1 VVRGPGRVF
10 LSHTSELRDFP
21 RDRSYIAAAEAA
33 IMRAEGVVTDMAYFT
48 ARDSQPADY
57 CRRMV
62 AAADVYVG
70 VIGFKYGSP
79 VRDRP
84 DVSYVELEFETATQR
99 HLPRLIFLLDEEAV
113 SLPASR
119 IIDHDRGVRQ
129 SALRRSFRDEAGLTT
144 ATVASPADLEARLF
158 QALLELAQVG
168 AEPAPAGSAAQVG
181 GPVGIP
187 LGRQPAEVR
196 GREDLL
202 CELMEERGLV
212 VLAATGGMGKS
223 TVAVELTQRVPAGW
237 PRWWVSAADASSLTA
252 GMVTVARQVGAS
264 EADLRA
270 LAAQAGDAPD
280 RFWALLER
288 APEGWLLVLDNADQP
303 ELLAARGA
311 TVADGTGW
319 TQASRHGMVLITSR
333 YADQATWGRQARVH
347 RLQPLPEKEAARV
360 LLDLA
365 PHAGDPAQAAALA
378 RRLGGLPLALHLCGS
393 YLGADFTRLVSFA
406 DYLKALDGEVGGV
419 GLLSPDPGSP
429 RAGDPRATVM
439 RTWELS
445 LDDLAN
451 QGLPHARAL
460 LRLLSC
466 FAPGAPIPID
476 VLDPASLAG
485 MLGAPW
491 EGRTP
496 GPGSAAVQLEQ
507 ALRGLIRLG
516 LIDTVAGQPIVLVQH
531 LIADTNRAHLR
542 QAGPDPIASLI
553 WRTAVRIMAQAV
565 DSLNW
570 RQPRD
575 WPRLRGLTPHVRA
588 LFDVWGPEHAVE
600 DLVLLLQASRWL
612 INANHLA
619 GALLPAADLTQ
630 AALAHAMGL
639 GGTHPTILAFRQHL
653 AYQARERGHW
663 AAAETG
669 FREVLVL
676 REGVLGHDHPDTLDT
691 RFHLAWIMARQGRHA
706 DAEAEFREVLEARR
720 RKLGDDHHDVLD
732 TRHELARTI
741 TARGRWMEAE
751 GHFRAV
757 LDARVRVLGAE
768 DPDTMVTRHYLARHR
783 ARLARWEATEDRLL
797 KLLDARSRALGHSHS
812 DLAAAIDDQDDPVVR
827 QARWSDAESA
837 FRDLLEAQERVLGAN
852 HPETLA
858 TSLQLAR
865 LAATEGRWTAAVIAL
880 RAVLEAQVGVF
891 SEDHPNILATREY
904 LAWVDGNQGLW
915 EAAESA
921 LRDCHEARRTVHG
934 DEHPYT
940 LATAQVVAQTL
951 AGQERWA
958 DAEAAFRRLLDARRR
973 VLGEGHPDTL
983 VTHVELARAMAKQG
997 RWEEV
1002 EVARQLHRVTRG
1014 LVFGDR
1020 EPSQP

>member
-1 VVRGPGRVF
+1 
-10 LSHTSELRDFP
+10 
-21 RDRSYIAAAEAA
+21 
-33 IMRAEGVVTDMAYFT
+33 MRAEGVVTDMAYFT
-48 ARDSQPADY
+48 ARDSQPAEY
-57 CRRMV
+57 CQRMV

-84 DVSYVELEFETATQR
+84 NLSYVELEFDAATQR

-113 SLPASR
+113 SLPPSR
-119 IIDHDRGVRQ
+119 IIDHDHGVRQ
-129 SALRRSFRDEAGLTT
+129 SAFRRSLRDEAGLTT

-168 AEPAPAGSAAQVG
+168 VEPAPEGSAAQVG
-181 GPVGIP
+181 GPVRIP

-202 CELMEERGLV
+202 RELLEERGLV

-223 TVAVELTQRVPAGW
+223 TVAVELTQRLPAGW
-237 PRWWVSAADASSLTA
+237 PKWWVSAADASSLAA

-288 APEGWLLVLDNADQP
+288 APEGWLLVLDNADRP

-319 TQASRHGMVLITSR
+319 TQASRRGMVLITSR
-333 YADQATWGRQARVH
+333 DADQATWGRQARVH
-347 RLQPLPEKEAARV
+347 RLQPLPETEAARV

-365 PHAGDPAQAAALA
+365 PHAGDLAQAAALA

-393 YLGADFTRLVSFA
+393 YLGTDFTRLVTFV
-406 DYLKALDGEVGGV
+406 DYLRALDGEPAGV
-419 GLLSPDPGSP
+419 DLLRPDPGSP

-439 RTWELS
+439 WTWELS

-451 QGLPHARAL
+451 QRLPHARAL

-496 GPGSAAVQLEQ
+496 EPGPAAIQLEQ
-507 ALRGLIRLG
+507 ALRGLTRLG
-516 LIDTVAGQPIVLVQH
+516 LIDTVAGQRVVLVQH

-542 QAGPDPIASLI
+542 QAGPEPIAFASLV
-553 WRTAVRIMAQAV
+553 WGTAVRTMARAV
-565 DSLNW
+565 DALNW
-570 RQPRD
+570 RQPRH
-575 WPRLRGLTPHVRA
+575 WPRLRELTPHVRA
-588 LFDVWGPEHAVE
+588 LFDVWRPEHAVE

-630 AALAHAMGL
+630 AALAHAAEL
-639 GGTHPTILAFRQHL
+639 GDNHPTILAFRQHL

-663 AAAETG
+663 AAAEKG

-676 REGVLGHDHPDTLDT
+676 REGVLGHDHADTLDA

-720 RKLGDDHHDVLD
+720 QQLGDDHHDVLD
-732 TRHELARTI
+732 TRHELARAI
-741 TARGRWMEAE
+741 TARGHWMEAE
-751 GHFRAV
+751 DHFRAV
-757 LDARVRVLGAE
+757 LDARERVLGAE

-783 ARLARWEATEDRLL
+783 ARLARWEETEARLRE
-797 KLLDARSRALGHSHS
+797 LLDAGSRALGHSPS
-812 DLAAAIDDQDDPVVR
+812 NMATAIDHPDDPV
-827 QARWSDAESA
+827 ARRPRWADAENA
-837 FRDLLEAQERVLGAN
+837 FRDLLEVQERVLGAN

-858 TSLQLAR
+858 TTLQLAR
-865 LAATEGRWTAAVIAL
+865 LAATEGRWTAAVIDL
-880 RAVLEAQVGVF
+880 RAVLEAQEGVF
-891 SEDHPNILATREY
+891 SEDHPNVLATREY
-904 LAWVDGNQGLW
+904 LAWVDGNQGQW
-915 EAAESA
+915 EAAASA
-921 LRDCHEARRTVHG
+921 LRDSLEARRTVHG
-934 DEHPYT
+934 EEHPYT
-940 LATAQVVAQTL
+940 LATAHLVAQTL

-958 DAEAAFRRLLDARRR
+958 EAEAAFRRLLDARRR
-973 VLGEGHPDTL
+973 VLGDGHPDTL
-983 VTHVELARAMAKQG
+983 VTHVELARAMANQG

-1002 EVARQLHRVTRG
+1002 EVAHRVLSATRR

-1020 EPSQP
+1020 DLSEP